1 LLQKRLLLKNITTI
15 IMNKILNFILLGLL
29 TFSTPSIASAEIGG
43 LNSCGESV
51 AFQKR
56 LGKSVKKLEGRLKK
70 YEVASPPYIAIEKQI
85 EQTKVRFSR
94 YSNSNLL
101 CGNDGLPHLVAD
113 GRWSHAAE
121 FMIPGIMFLYIS
133 GWIGWVGRKYI
144 RTVRQTANP
153 TEKEIIIDVPLA
165 ISIMASGF
173 LWPLSATQEFLKGDF
188 VARDTSVTI
197 SPR

>member
-1 LLQKRLLLKNITTI
+1 MKDYIELTMVFLK
-15 IMNKILNFILLGLL
+15 
-29 TFSTPSIASAEIGG
+29 SI
-43 LNSCGESV
+43 
-51 AFQKR
+51 
-56 LGKSVKKLEGRLKK
+56 KKLEGRLKK

-85 EQTKVRFSR
+85 EQTKERFSR
-94 YSNSNLL
+94 YSKSNLL

-121 FMIPGIMFLYIS
+121 FIIPGIMFLYIS

-144 RTVRQTANP
+144 RTVSQTANP